1 VVSTVLPRVVRASG
15 ELTLADME
23 AVRLLLRGESVID
36 WHRLAFNE
44 HAEVDRFLRLNEFDP
59 ESDDEM
65 GRLEDLRAEAV
76 DYLSRAFAMAI
87 PDEVAADLPAR
98 DLFLVASSHGPHQK
112 WACVVLKVM
121 HITHH
126 ISGRAGLLKLP
137 VSDEIIFREIELK
150 VMQVVE
156 QLRQAGAPLAEWEW
170 SRKSRDSQITK
181 LLAKR
186 STLAANIYDKL
197 RFRLIV
203 PSRQDLMPMLATLTR
218 QLIPFN
224 YVVPGESLNLLLDL
238 DELVRSQVLADSDER
253 ERPGATAPITA
264 ASPSAVIAAAS
275 PSAGITG
282 SSPAG
287 SSPALTITG
296 SSPGLVINEFS
307 GPEYR
312 IINFVADLPLRVDR
326 LLPRGEIPPD
336 LAHVI
341 FVLTEFQIADKATAA
356 QNESGASSHEAYKA
370 RQHERVRM
378 RLFRDKDDPLPPD

>member
-1 VVSTVLPRVVRASG
+1 MVRVSQVS
-15 ELTLADME
+15 ELTLADID
-23 AVRLLLRGESVID
+23 AVRLLLRGDSVID
-36 WHRLAFNE
+36 WHRLNYAD

-59 ESDDEM
+59 ENDEEM
-65 GRLEDLRAEAV
+65 ARLEDTRSDAV

-87 PDEVAADLPAR
+87 PDEVAGDLPAR

-121 HITHH
+121 HIIHH
-126 ISGRAGLLKLP
+126 INGRAGLLKMS

-186 STLAANIYDKL
+186 STLAASIYDKL

-203 PSRQDLMPMLATLTR
+203 PSHQDLIPMLATLTR

-238 DELVRSQVLADSDER
+238 EDLLRAQVPADPAER
-253 ERPGATAPITA
+253 AREA
-264 ASPSAVIAAAS
+264 AAEAAAAEAAAADTSSAGRAVPSA
-275 PSAGITG
+275 
-282 SSPAG
+282 
-287 SSPALTITG
+287 L
-296 SSPGLVINEFS
+296 NEFS
-307 GPEYR
+307 GPNYR
-312 IINFVADLPLRVDR
+312 IINFVADLPLRIDR

-341 FVLTEFQIADKATAA
+341 FVLTEFQIADKTTAA

-370 RQHERVRM
+370 RQHERVRT

>member
-1 VVSTVLPRVVRASG
+1 VVSTVLPRVVRALG
-15 ELTLADME
+15 ELTLADIE

-36 WHRLAFNE
+36 WHRLAFTE

-65 GRLEDLRAEAV
+65 GRLEDLRADSV

-121 HITHH
+121 HIIHH

-186 STLAANIYDKL
+186 STIAANIYDKL

-203 PSRQDLMPMLATLTR
+203 PSHQDLLPMLATLTR
-218 QLIPFN
+218 QLLPFN
-224 YVVPGESLNLLLDL
+224 YVVPGESLNLLVDL
-238 DELVRSQVLADSDER
+238 EDLVRAQVRAER
-253 ERPGATAPITA
+253 ASRAGLERLSGEHATI
-264 ASPSAVIAAAS
+264 PS
-275 PSAGITG
+275 
-282 SSPAG
+282 
-287 SSPALTITG
+287 L
-296 SSPGLVINEFS
+296 NEFS
-307 GPEYR
+307 GPNYR
-312 IINFVADLPLRVDR
+312 IINFVADLPLRIDR

-341 FVLTEFQIADKATAA
+341 FVLTEFQIADKATALS
-356 QNESGASSHEAYKA
+356 NESGASSHEAYKA

>member
-1 VVSTVLPRVVRASG
+1 VARPPSSS
-15 ELTLADME
+15 ELTLADID
-23 AVRLLLRGESVID
+23 AVRTLLNGESVID
-36 WHRLAFNE
+36 WHRLSFAD
-44 HAEVDRFLRLNEFDP
+44 HGEVDRFLRLNEFDP
-59 ESDDEM
+59 ESDEEM
-65 GRLEDLRAEAV
+65 ARLEDIRGDAV

-121 HITHH
+121 HIIQH
-126 ISGRAGLLKLP
+126 INGRQSLLKMS

-156 QLRQAGAPLAEWEW
+156 QLRAAGAPLTEWEW
-170 SRKSRDSQITK
+170 SRKPRDSQITK

-203 PSRQDLMPMLATLTR
+203 PTADDLIPMLATLTR

-224 YVVPGESLNLLLDL
+224 YVVPGESLNQLIDL
-238 DELVRSQVLADSDER
+238 DELIRRAEARRRAIDAGASGSFPIVR
-253 ERPGATAPITA
+253 AP
-264 ASPSAVIAAAS
+264 
-275 PSAGITG
+275 
-282 SSPAG
+282 
-287 SSPALTITG
+287 L
-296 SSPGLVINEFS
+296 NEFS

-312 IINFVADLPLRVDR
+312 IINFVADLPLRIER
-326 LLPRGEIPPD
+326 LLPRTEIPAD
-336 LAHVI
+336 ISHVV
-341 FVLTEFQIADKATAA
+341 FVLTEFQIADKLTA
-356 QNESGASSHEAYKA
+356 QRNESGASSHEAYKA

>member
-1 VVSTVLPRVVRASG
+1 MVSTVLPRVARPPG
-15 ELTLADME
+15 TDELTLADVE

-36 WHRLAFNE
+36 WHRLNYAD

-59 ESDDEM
+59 ESEEEM
-65 GRLEDLRAEAV
+65 GWLEDIRGEAV
-76 DYLSRAFAMAI
+76 DYLSRAYAMAI

-121 HITHH
+121 HIIHH
-126 ISGRAGLLKLP
+126 INGRQSLLKMS

-156 QLRQAGAPLAEWEW
+156 QLRAAGAPLVEWEW
-170 SRKSRDSQITK
+170 SRKPLDSQITK

-186 STLAANIYDKL
+186 STLAASIYDKL

-203 PSRQDLMPMLATLTR
+203 PAQEDLVPMIATLTR

-224 YVVPGESLNLLLDL
+224 YVVPGESVNQ
-238 DELVRSQVLADSDER
+238 LVD
-253 ERPGATAPITA
+253 
-264 ASPSAVIAAAS
+264 IAAVMRAHVQRS
-275 PSAGITG
+275 EGGPDSGRTRLPTAM
-282 SSPAG
+282 PY
-287 SSPALTITG
+287 
-296 SSPGLVINEFS
+296 NEFS

-312 IINFVADLPLRVDR
+312 IVNFVADLPLRIER
-326 LLPRGEIPPD
+326 LLPRNETPADIG
-336 LAHVI
+336 HVV
-341 FVLTEFQIADKATAA
+341 FVLTEFQIADKETAKR
-356 QNESGASSHEAYKA
+356 NESGASSHEAYKA
-370 RQHERVRM
+370 RQHERVRT